1 MWIKEHGVKKTWN
14 KKYETYA
21 YVQDTGKYLTPV
33 TWLSEI
39 FNTKKEATEWLNN
52 KLKQEKE
59 TCQIQAV
66 LNQCQSQQ
74 GHTTN

>member
-52 KLKQEKE
+52 KLR
-59 TCQIQAV
+59 
-66 LNQCQSQQ
+66 
-74 GHTTN
+74 

>member
-66 LNQCQSQQ
+66 LNQCQSL
-74 GHTTN
+74 

>member
-52 KLKQEKE
+52 KLKQEKT
-59 TCQIQAV
+59 TCQI
-66 LNQCQSQQ
+66 
-74 GHTTN
+74 

>member
-1 MWIKEHGVKKTWN
+1 MWIKEHGIKKTWD

-33 TWLSEI
+33 TWLQEK

-52 KLKQEKE
+52 KLK
-59 TCQIQAV
+59 
-66 LNQCQSQQ
+66 
-74 GHTTN
+74 

>member
-14 KKYETYA
+14 KKYETYD

-52 KLKQEKE
+52 KLK
-59 TCQIQAV
+59 
-66 LNQCQSQQ
+66 
-74 GHTTN
+74 